1 MAFNK
6 IKYIKEFAK
15 SLAEMNGVDVADF
28 NAEDIEHIGDECQC
42 NYADVCEI
50 LGLALPESLGP
61 VMGDA

>member
-15 SLAEMNGVDVADF
+15 SLAEMNGVTIKDF
-28 NAEDIEHIGDECQC
+28 DAEDIEHIGDECQC
-42 NYADVCEI
+42 AYADVCDI
-50 LGLALPESLGP
+50 LGLALPESLGH

>member
-6 IKYIKEFAK
+6 IKYIKEFAE
-15 SLAEMNGVDVADF
+15 SLAEMNGVTIQEFD
-28 NAEDIEHIGDECQC
+28 AEDIEHIGDECQC
-42 NYADVCEI
+42 GYADVCDI